1 MAKKVKK
8 PKSKTRKII
17 EGVITGIVMAILGF
31 VAVSLITG
39 MVFKRHG
46 VSMMFNQVGSC
57 YVLTDSMDPVYPEK
71 STILVQKC
79 SPQELIKRFDNGEDV
94 DVTFSNVDRGIGPV
108 IPEGKNPSDL
118 IVTNQI
124 MTHRLIG
131 YWVDENGTEGNGKYY
146 FFASGINY
154 AAHIGGEGQ
163 YQVFT
168 EVDLVGRVVGKS
180 QFLGLMT
187 QFITSWYGLL
197 VLLLIPSA
205 YMIIT
210 SVLDIFRA
218 YQGDDEEENNDKVV
232 AEVDG
237 KASTVP
243 SGENGDVL
251 GGLSDKD
258 KERLKQELLDEMLN
272 KKKGD

>member
-1 MAKKVKK
+1 MLQFKV
-8 PKSKTRKII
+8 
-17 EGVITGIVMAILGF
+17 E
-31 VAVSLITG
+31 
-39 MVFKRHG
+39 
-46 VSMMFNQVGSC
+46 
-57 YVLTDSMDPVYPEK
+57 
-71 STILVQKC
+71 LVQ
-79 SPQELIKRFDNGEDV
+79 
-94 DVTFSNVDRGIGPV
+94 
-108 IPEGKNPSDL
+108 GKHLLPLNKLKDFR
-118 IVTNQI
+118 T
-124 MTHRLIG
+124 MA
-131 YWVDENGTEGNGKYY
+131 KYY

-218 YQGDDEEENNDKVV
+218 YQGDDEEENNWNQ
-232 AEVDG
+232 
-237 KASTVP
+237 SH
-243 SGENGDVL
+243 
-251 GGLSDKD
+251 
-258 KERLKQELLDEMLN
+258 
-272 KKKGD
+272 